1 MVQHAREL
9 GGFEESRTR
18 IVFLERDVRLVE
30 QLAGL
35 HRETEHSLQNR
46 QFAIDFGVRDDSN
59 SSTLFWSF

>member
-1 MVQHAREL
+1 L
-9 GGFEESRTR
+9 D
-18 IVFLERDVRLVE
+18 RDVRLVE